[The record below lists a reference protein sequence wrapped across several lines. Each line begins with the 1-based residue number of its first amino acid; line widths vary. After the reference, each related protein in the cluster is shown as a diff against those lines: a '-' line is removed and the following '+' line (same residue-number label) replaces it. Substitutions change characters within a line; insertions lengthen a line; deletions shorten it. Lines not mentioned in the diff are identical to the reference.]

1 MTVAR
6 LPPAR
11 YIDVVRDT
19 PLVSIDLLVQDDAD
33 RLLLGWRNNRPAQH
47 HWFVPGGALYKNETL
62 DAAFARIA
70 LTELGLDSRR
80 ADADYLGVFEHF
92 YPDNFLDRPNITTH
106 YVVHAYR
113 LRWPAAAALQP
124 DQQHGDWRW
133 FHLRLDSHQDVHPYT
148 LAYIPALLQA

>member
-1 MTVAR
+1 MTVER
-6 LPPAR
+6 LPPTR

-47 HWFVPGGALYKNETL
+47 RWFVPGGAVYKNETL

-92 YPDNFLDRPNITTH
+92 YPDNFLDRPDITTH
-106 YVVHAYR
+106 YVVQAYR
-113 LRWPAAAALQP
+113 LRWPATKELKR
-124 DQQHGDWRW
+124 DQQHDKWRW
-133 FHLRLDSHQDVHPYT
+133 FHPGVDHPQDVHPYT
-148 LAYIPALLQA
+148 LAYFPALLQA